1 MITTTW
7 RKIMSEGPMGAILQ
21 RDKTT
26 YAIVPRT
33 PVGLVSPENLE
44 AITAVV
50 RKYGIPIVKITSG
63 QRLALVGIRKEDV
76 ESVWKELG
84 MDMGKATELCVHY
97 VQACPG
103 TSVCR
108 FGLQD
113 SLGLGIELEK
123 LFVGMELP
131 AKVKIG
137 VSGCPMTCGE
147 SYVRDIGVLGRKTGW
162 TLIVGGNSGGKPRIG
177 DVIAE
182 DITREQVIDITRKC
196 LEYYRDNARK
206 KERTAS
212 FIERT
217 GIEDL
222 KKAVL

>member
-147 SYVRDIGVLGRKTGW
+147 SYVRDIGVMGRKTGW